1 MQFKHYV
8 YIAILALGVVGV
20 IVAVIFAEPPE
31 LQPGTEIVITPE
43 DKARAV
49 EYLRANISRLSPEKK
64 VLGGTFYVTEIIWET
79 DSSGIVAYE
88 DGHIAL
94 RALFTFSFSSGTP
107 AVTSFVI
114 APPS

>member
-8 YIAILALGVVGV
+8 YIAILALGVLGV
-20 IVAVIFAEPPE
+20 IVAAIFAEPPA
-31 LQPGTEIVITPE
+31 LQNGTEIVITAE

-49 EYLRANISRLSPEKK
+49 EYLRANISRLSPEKE
-64 VLGGTFYVTEIIWET
+64 VLGGTFYVTEIVWET

-94 RALFTFSFSSGTP
+94 RALFTVSFSSSTP
-107 AVTSFVI
+107 AITSFVI
-114 APPS
+114 ASSS